1 MSPDCYK
8 TGNRCDHKARFFNFL
23 WLRMKQVLKQ
33 EHTKQEQDLINPKF
47 PHNNVV
53 HRGRDFA
60 PHVVVSARVEEQVN
74 VSLSEKKKNDTEVF
88 QFSQCLSS

>member
-1 MSPDCYK
+1 
-8 TGNRCDHKARFFNFL
+8 
-23 WLRMKQVLKQ
+23 MKQVLKQ

-74 VSLSEKKKNDTEVF
+74 VSLSEKKKNDTEVL

>member
-1 MSPDCYK
+1 MTTKHVSS
-8 TGNRCDHKARFFNFL
+8 NFSGL
-23 WLRMKQVLKQ
+23 CMKRGLKQ
-33 EHTKQEQDLINPKF
+33 EHTKQEQHLINPEF

-74 VSLSEKKKNDTEVF
+74 VSLRKTSYDTQVLQLS
-88 QFSQCLSS
+88 QFLRS